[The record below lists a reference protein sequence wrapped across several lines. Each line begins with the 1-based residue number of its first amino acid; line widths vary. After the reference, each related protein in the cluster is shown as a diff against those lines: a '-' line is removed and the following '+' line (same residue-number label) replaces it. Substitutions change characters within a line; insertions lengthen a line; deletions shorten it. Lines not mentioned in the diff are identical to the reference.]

1 MLFKQNSVI
10 ANKRNTG
17 NKGNNGKLTEKLR
30 NYCVKGEIPL
40 ERGSIVILPDEFLF
54 PRMLAVAVDDVRS
67 FHFRRTEVALVT
79 LDDVTQL
86 VAQYFVQ
93 IKAQENRGQH
103 VKLILKYGRFS
114 RPIIGVHR
122 NGELQLSLT
131 KLSQKRQMVSGSR

>member
-1 MLFKQNSVI
+1 
-10 ANKRNTG
+10 
-17 NKGNNGKLTEKLR
+17 
-30 NYCVKGEIPL
+30 
-40 ERGSIVILPDEFLF
+40 
-54 PRMLAVAVDDVRS
+54 MLAVAVDDVRS

-114 RPIIGVHR
+114 KAYYFCA
-122 NGELQLSLT
+122 S
-131 KLSQKRQMVSGSR
+131 KRTAAIVLDQMVAKASDGQRNPVPQS